1 MALSTTNNV
10 LEGISFEVFQ
20 GLVELMPK
28 RTEAVTQHLSSLIFF
43 FNLSVCFSLEHLSL
57 MLFIPPPLSHWVQTC
72 FIFFLFSQIHQPVLL
87 AVCPQ
92 ASLNESWV
100 LGTADWLVGVY
111 AIIIEMILRQ
121 FWLCGRSDFM
131 PYRCKHSESQ
141 VNSKLAFAWLE
152 GCEVNTAYC
161 YCSIFMLVWVCRW
174 MSSFAKTIKEI
185 YLLNCVY

>member
-1 MALSTTNNV
+1 MARSTTNNV
-10 LEGISFEVFQ
+10 LEGISFEEFQ

-28 RTEAVTQHLSSLIFF
+28 CTEAVTQHLSSLIFF

-141 VNSKLAFAWLE
+141 VNSNSRLHGSKA
-152 GCEVNTAYC
+152 VK
-161 YCSIFMLVWVCRW
+161 SIQRIVIARFSCWCGSAAECR
-174 MSSFAKTIKEI
+174 
-185 YLLNCVY
+185 LLQNHQRDLSA